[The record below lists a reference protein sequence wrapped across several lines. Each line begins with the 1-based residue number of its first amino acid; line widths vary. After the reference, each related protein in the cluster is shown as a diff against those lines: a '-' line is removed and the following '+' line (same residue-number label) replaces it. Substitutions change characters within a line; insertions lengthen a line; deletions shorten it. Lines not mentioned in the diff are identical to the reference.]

1 MPDYNSML
9 GIFYLVPFFSLICLV
24 TAVKHIYEL
33 GKSNT
38 RQRKDKSEIPFV
50 KRLLLSGYVERCK
63 YHRKKAAFFHKI
75 YLVYLFVTIAAS
87 ILLLL
92 RLMFPILSPF
102 TAALIY
108 GRLFLMDLPINL
120 SFLFFFTR
128 HGKNGGVTY
137 TWTKNE

>member
-1 MPDYNSML
+1 ML

-38 RQRKDKSEIPFV
+38 RQRKDKSEILFL

-87 ILLLL
+87 ILLFL

-120 SFLFFFTR
+120 SFLFFFTK